1 MKKLNVFGDCD
12 ADDAIEEF
20 RDQVSDLCTINLGLL
35 AEGQKADSGHFSITC
50 VSYREINELKSFT
63 ASRRKKWAEQWG
75 ELHEPVEFVQ
85 ANYLLNAYNEVDLK
99 SEILWWKNDG
109 DWCILEFF
117 FEGPPSEKSSRGPN
131 CDPRLADFW
140 EEFLEDSG
148 LGIEDEETEYEV
160 EITQRFGQWIPGTAL
175 PEVPMA
181 EIQGGKL
188 PAESVLRANQCM
200 ILNWESFQFGAES
213 ERGWELGSGSW
224 F

>member
-50 VSYREINELKSFT
+50 VSYREINDLKSFT

-85 ANYLLNAYNEVDLK
+85 ANYLLNACDEVDLK
-99 SEILWWKNDG
+99 IEILWWKNDG

-117 FEGPPSEKSSRGPN
+117 FEGPASEKSGPGIL
-131 CDPRLADFW
+131 CAETKTYRAYYD
-140 EEFLEDSG
+140 EMLEKLKSSG
-148 LGIEDEETEYEV
+148 LKLTDLETYFEEPTVQKNYEIEKSLSPARRACQKFCV
-160 EITQRFGQWIPGTAL
+160 RVIT
-175 PEVPMA
+175 
-181 EIQGGKL
+181 
-188 PAESVLRANQCM
+188 
-200 ILNWESFQFGAES
+200 
-213 ERGWELGSGSW
+213 
-224 F
+224 